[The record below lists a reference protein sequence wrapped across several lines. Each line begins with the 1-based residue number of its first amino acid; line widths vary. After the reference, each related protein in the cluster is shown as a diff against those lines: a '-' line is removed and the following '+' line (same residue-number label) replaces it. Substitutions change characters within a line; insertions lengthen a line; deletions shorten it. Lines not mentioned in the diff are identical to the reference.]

1 MFTAGN
7 VTDSPNWLARS
18 GRALMPTL
26 RYLMQT
32 EVHVF
37 AFSVSAG
44 MLLSFFPFLTVM
56 LSLCRYVFKWRA
68 GVSAVYFAL
77 NDYFPDTFG
86 EFIRR
91 NFEVTVASRRPVQ
104 VVSLVL
110 LFFTAS
116 GIFEPLEVALN
127 RVWNCSKNR
136 NYFKNQLVSL
146 GLIFACGALVLI
158 SITLTALNTQ
168 FLSGAPQAGASVSSF
183 LNLLFFKAA
192 AIPISMLGL
201 FLIYWLLPNRKIK
214 PSEIVPAA
222 ILVGFL
228 LEFLKYINL
237 WTWPYLRVKLQSE
250 YGPFYYTVTIILWGF
265 LASMVVLAGAEWTA
279 RRSGANGS
287 LDQPPSPPISPA
299 VS

>member
-7 VTDSPNWLARS
+7 VTDSPSWLVRL
-18 GRALMPTL
+18 GRTFVPTL

-44 MLLSFFPFLTVM
+44 MLLSFFPFLTLM

-86 EFIRR
+86 QFIRR
-91 NFEVTVASRRPVQ
+91 NFEVTVASRGPVQ
-104 VVSLVL
+104 VISLVL

-127 RVWNCSKNR
+127 RVWRCPANR

-146 GLIFACGALVLI
+146 GLIFACGGLVLM
-158 SITLTALNTQ
+158 SITLTALNNE
-168 FLSGAPQAGASVSSF
+168 F
-183 LNLLFFKAA
+183 LNGTPPATTTVATFASTVVFKAA
-192 AIPISMLGL
+192 AIPISMLVL
-201 FLIYWLLPNRKIK
+201 FLIYWLLPNRKIR
-214 PSEIVPAA
+214 PVEIVPAA

-228 LEFLKYINL
+228 LEILKYINL
-237 WTWPYLRVKLQSE
+237 WTWPYLRAKLQSE

-265 LASMVVLAGAEWTA
+265 LASMVVLGGAEWAA
-279 RRSGANGS
+279 RRSLRAAK
-287 LDQPPSPPISPA
+287 D
-299 VS
+299 